1 MVYWYRPFLFERYS
15 FQYQRIPFQ
24 VSLHHLLRSH
34 QDLNNNTSCRD
45 SSYKWW
51 GLGRLHH
58 QPPSTSMYYLVLAL
72 VDHTCTLHIAN
83 FLLSIHRHTD
93 HILQI
98 PTKFLIPCVSRI
110 LGSNSISCNTQV
122 SIDNLTKLENFFTL
136 DPLRHLTVPL
146 RMHWLRKSRSQA
158 LWKVY

>member
-1 MVYWYRPFLFERYS
+1 MNVGIIYPPDLRTRSRENMITYRFYPDPPT
-15 FQYQRIPFQ
+15 QHP
-24 VSLHHLLRSH
+24 
-34 QDLNNNTSCRD
+34 
-45 SSYKWW
+45 
-51 GLGRLHH
+51 GRLHH
-58 QPPSTSMYYLVLAL
+58 QPPSTSMYYRVLAL

-83 FLLSIHRHTD
+83 FLLSIPRHTD

-136 DPLRHLTVPL
+136 DPLGHLTVPL
-146 RMHWLRKSRSQA
+146 RMHWPRKSRSQA
-158 LWKVY
+158 L